1 MLLKNPHQINLYYNP
16 ETELGKKCLAIASAN
31 KSTVNGIDITK
42 TRVSQT
48 DWSQIAEMLEINIQ
62 DLIDGRSDFVTKNI
76 GGKVNFDDFDALKI
90 IQNNPE
96 VVTKPIAIFKDK
108 ILLAN
113 HENDLLRLQSS
124 DSGTIKIP

>member
-96 VVTKPIAIFKDK
+96 VVTTPIAIFKDK
-108 ILLAN
+108 ILLAS

>member
-62 DLIDGRSDFVTKNI
+62 DLIDGRSDFVTKNL
-76 GGKVNFDDFDALKI
+76 GGNVNFDDFDALKI

-108 ILLAN
+108 ILLTN
-113 HENDLLRLQSS
+113 HENDLLKLQSS